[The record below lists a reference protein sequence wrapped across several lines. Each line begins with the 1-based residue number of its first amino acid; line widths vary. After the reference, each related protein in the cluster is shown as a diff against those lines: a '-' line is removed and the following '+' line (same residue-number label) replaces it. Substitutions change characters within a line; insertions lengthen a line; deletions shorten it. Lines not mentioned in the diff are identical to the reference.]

1 MEKGVSLSMKAE
13 KNMEQDLAPLPFSA
27 PTPLLGQADYMLS
40 GIYPHR
46 KKRQVERSG
55 SSLKKLN
62 KLPPESELPVSV
74 HPKIIPANQKA
85 LTQCFQ

>member
-46 KKRQVERSG
+46 KKKAGGKEW
-55 SSLKKLN
+55 L
-62 KLPPESELPVSV
+62 LPQETKQTAP
-74 HPKIIPANQKA
+74 
-85 LTQCFQ
+85 

>member
-27 PTPLLGQADYMLS
+27 LTPLLGHADYMLS

-46 KKRQVERSG
+46 KKGR
-55 SSLKKLN
+55 
-62 KLPPESELPVSV
+62 
-74 HPKIIPANQKA
+74 
-85 LTQCFQ
+85 